1 VTDRTEFLRAQIGKR
16 WRANGRGP
24 DAFDC
29 WHLAR
34 YVERELFARAL
45 PSVDVPSDP
54 GWAWMLET
62 IASHPE
68 HANWVRRPTENG
80 LILATDGALVLMARS
95 QLAAHIGVW
104 LQPEQGVVH
113 CDQTSGVMFEDA
125 STLRASGWRKLMFYE
140 PRQS

>member
-1 VTDRTEFLRAQIGKR
+1 VTDRTAFLRAQIGKR

-24 DAFDC
+24 DVFDC

-34 YVERELFARAL
+34 YVERELFGRAL
-45 PSVDVPSDP
+45 PSVNVPSDP

-80 LILATDGALVLMARS
+80 LISATDGALVLMARS
-95 QLAAHIGVW
+95 QRAAHIGVW

-113 CDQTSGVMFEDA
+113 CDQTSGVKFEDA
-125 STLRASGWRKLMFYE
+125 ATLRASGWRKLMFYE

>member
-1 VTDRTEFLRAQIGKR
+1 VTDRTGFLSAQIGKR
-16 WRANGRGP
+16 WCANGRGP
-24 DAFDC
+24 DVFDC

-68 HANWVRRPTENG
+68 HANWVGRPTENG
-80 LILATDGALVLMARS
+80 LISATDGALVLMARS

-125 STLRASGWRKLMFYE
+125 ATLRASGWRKLMFYE